1 MVKSNLLHFLP
12 VLLKNQSM
20 IMISLRTIY
29 FLIAVRLVSVQSRVF
44 FYEINKFLAENQ
56 LTLPDSYA
64 KETLL
69 STCQKTWW
77 TTNGWLPDRPTL
89 LITAAWHDKKWAAA
103 KFLAE
108 NLDFPPLSCVC
119 YLNCWSS
126 NILCKIAHDD
136 TVLLIAI

>member
-1 MVKSNLLHFLP
+1 MKSNLLHFLP

-64 KETLL
+64 KETL
-69 STCQKTWW
+69 
-77 TTNGWLPDRPTL
+77 G
-89 LITAAWHDKKWAAA
+89 A
-103 KFLAE
+103 KG
-108 NLDFPPLSCVC
+108 DF
-119 YLNCWSS
+119 
-126 NILCKIAHDD
+126 D
-136 TVLLIAI
+136 TVQ